1 MGEIKMK
8 KFNILI
14 ILTFI
19 LLSCVLNGCQ
29 QQSSKQNVNNANSN
43 KTQSLDVRKAVWNQL
58 TDNNK
63 KHIKGT
69 WKDATFQKVVLRET
83 MGNIKDKSY
92 IGKQV
97 YIVEYPSNDTPSLG
111 GVGVYADLKSFKLI
125 GYGYRE

>member
-1 MGEIKMK
+1 MK